1 MDKFKILTL
10 DNISARG
17 LERMPLEKY
26 EVSSECSAPDGI
38 ILRSFK
44 MHDMDLPESLLAV
57 GRAGAGVNNIPVDK
71 ISSLGIPVFNAPGAN
86 ANAVKE
92 LVIAGMLLGCRN
104 IAQARDYVSGLEGDD
119 TTISKLVEKGK
130 KQFGGFELPGR
141 TLGVIGLGAIGVQV
155 ANVARALG
163 MNVIGFDPSITVRR
177 AWELSSEVTSAQSVE
192 EVLSQC
198 DFITFHVPLIE
209 STKDLIN
216 ADRLATMKDN
226 VVIINFARQG
236 IVNDEAVLAALETGK
251 VYSYVCDF
259 PSNDLIAHPRVIA
272 LPHLGASTSEAE
284 DNCAIMVA
292 DQLQAFLEH
301 GVIRNSVNFPEISL
315 ERSGQSRIVIVN
327 ENRPDMLG
335 QISTELAQAG
345 MNITH
350 MRNESKGDLACTL
363 VDVDQKAEN
372 DCCSQLAA
380 IDGVL
385 KVRIV

>member
-10 DNISARG
+10 DNIATSG
-17 LERMPLEKY
+17 LERLPLDKY

-44 MHDMDLPESLLAV
+44 MHDMEIPESLLAV

-71 ISSLGIPVFNAPGAN
+71 MSSLGIPVFNAPGAN

-92 LVIAGMLLGCRN
+92 LVISAMLMGCRN
-104 IAQARDYVSGLEGDD
+104 IAQAKDYVSDLKGDNAA
-119 TTISKLVEKGK
+119 ISKQVEKGK

-155 ANVARALG
+155 ANAARALG
-163 MNVIGFDPSITVRR
+163 MHVIGFDPSITVRR
-177 AWELSSEVTSAQSVE
+177 AWELSAEVASAQSVD
-192 EVLSQC
+192 EVLAKS
-198 DFITFHVPLIE
+198 DFLTFHVPLIE

-216 ADRLATMKDN
+216 AERLVGMKDN

-236 IVNDEAVLAALETGK
+236 IVNDEAVLAGLDSGK
-251 VYSYVCDF
+251 VYSYICDF
-259 PSNDLIAHPRVIA
+259 PSNELIAHPRVVA
-272 LPHLGASTSEAE
+272 LPHLGASTREAE

-292 DQLQAFLEH
+292 DQLQDYLEH
-301 GVIRNSVNFPEISL
+301 GVIRNSVNFPEITL

-335 QISTELAQAG
+335 QISHELGQSG
-345 MNITH
+345 MNITR
-350 MRNESKGDLACTL
+350 MRNESKGDIACTL

-372 DCCSQLAA
+372 GCCSKLAD

>member
-10 DNISARG
+10 NNISARG
-17 LERMPLEKY
+17 LERLPLEKY
-26 EVSSECSAPDGI
+26 EITSEASSPDGI

-44 MHDMDLPESLLAV
+44 MHDMVIPDSLLAV

-71 ISSLGIPVFNAPGAN
+71 MSCLGIPVFNAPGAN

-92 LVIAGMLLGCRN
+92 LVISAMLMGCRN
-104 IAQARDYVSGLEGDD
+104 IAQARDFVNGLAGDD
-119 TTISKLVEKGK
+119 GIISKLVEQGK

-155 ANVARALG
+155 ANTARALG
-163 MNVIGFDPSITVRR
+163 MHVIGFDPSITVRR
-177 AWELSSEVTSAQSVE
+177 AWELSSEVTSAQSVD
-192 EVLSQC
+192 EVLSQS
-198 DFITFHVPLIE
+198 DFISFHVPLIE

-216 ADRLATMKDN
+216 EDRLARMKDN

-236 IVNDEAVLAALETGK
+236 IVNDEAVIAALESGK
-251 VYSYVCDF
+251 IYSYICDF
-259 PSNDLIAHPRVIA
+259 PTTELIAHPRVVA
-272 LPHLGASTSEAE
+272 LPHLGASTGEAE

-292 DQLQAFLEH
+292 DQIQAYLEH

-315 ERSGQSRIVIVN
+315 ERSGQSRIVVVN

-335 QISTELAQAG
+335 QISHELGQSG
-345 MNITH
+345 KNITH
-350 MRNESKGDLACTL
+350 MRNESKGNLACTL
-363 VDVDQKAEN
+363 VDIDEKAEKG
-372 DCCSQLAA
+372 CCSQLAA